1 MAETAAPPATDAFA
15 LLERR
20 GFVQQCSNPDG
31 LRQLLADGPATFYY
45 GIDPTGDSLHVG
57 HLVGLMAMRHLQE
70 AGHRPIVLI
79 GGGTARVGDPSD
91 RDEMRKLLAVEQVA
105 ANAAAITEQVG
116 RFIDLDHTLVVD
128 NAEWLASLK
137 YLEFLRDIGRHFS
150 VNRMIGFETYKRRL
164 ATGLTFLE
172 FNYLLL
178 QAYDF
183 LLLNQREGCR
193 LQIGGDDQWA
203 NILSGVDLV
212 RRVERVEAYALTW
225 PLITLAD
232 GSKMGKSAAGAMYLD
247 AGLVSPYDFYQYW
260 VNVPDTDV
268 GRLLHLLTM
277 LPADEVEAL
286 QLLRDAE
293 ASRAKE
299 ALAYELTRLVHG
311 QAEAER
317 ARDASRS
324 LFSGAGGDRDGLPS
338 APVDR
343 AQLEQGVAVAALFAQ
358 TSLCTSSSEA
368 RRLVQQ
374 GGASINGEV
383 QTDPAAPITTA
394 HLVDGE
400 LLLRAG
406 KKRYFRLIAA

>member
-1 MAETAAPPATDAFA
+1 MAETATPPATDVLS

-20 GFVQQCSNPDG
+20 GFVQQCSSPEG
-31 LRQLLADGPATFYY
+31 LRQLFGSGGATFYY
-45 GIDPTGDSLHVG
+45 GIDPTGDSLHAG
-57 HLVGLMAMRHLQE
+57 HLVGLLAMRHLQE

-91 RDEMRKLLAVEQVA
+91 KDEIRKLLSVEQVA
-105 ANAAAITEQVG
+105 ANAAAITAQVG
-116 RFIDLDHTLVVD
+116 RFIDLDRTLVVD
-128 NAEWLASLK
+128 NAEWLTSLK

-164 ATGLTFLE
+164 ETGLTFLE

-178 QAYDF
+178 QAYDY

-225 PLITLAD
+225 PLVTLAD
-232 GSKMGKSAAGAMYLD
+232 GSKMGKSVAGAMYLD
-247 AGLVSPYDFYQYW
+247 ADLVPPYDFYQYW
-260 VNVPDTDV
+260 VNVPDADV
-268 GRLLHLLTM
+268 GGLLRLLTM
-277 LPADEVEAL
+277 LPEEEVATLEQLQDADTARGK
-286 QLLRDAE
+286 Q
-293 ASRAKE
+293 K
-299 ALAYELTRLVHG
+299 LAYELTQLVHG
-311 QAEAER
+311 QTEAER
-317 ARDASRS
+317 ARDAAKV
-324 LFSGAGGDRDGLPS
+324 LFVGADGDRDALPTV
-338 APVDR
+338 PLPR
-343 AQLEQGVAVAALFAQ
+343 AELERGIAVAKLFAQ
-358 TSLCTSSSEA
+358 TPLCTSSSEA

-383 QTDPAAPITTA
+383 QSDPSALIGVGD
-394 HLVDGE
+394 LVDGE

-406 KKRYFRLIAA
+406 KKRYFRLTAT